1 MEGSSGLWSCDRL
14 SWLGNRV
21 SAAGV
26 LYLIQCW
33 SGGKVGGYLLHLQ
46 ENVDTCP
53 LPQLLKGS
61 FCLTSEA
68 DSCVWLCSSELRRV
82 VLFKNQYELWR
93 ESSLLVA
100 QCKDFI
106 VSYSKEGNHRR
117 QFQEIFQEFFFWG
130 NTLHLTIGADEKKMH
145 TLDILKING
154 EKGNVKNLMR
164 NVNSL
169 WKIVF

>member
-1 MEGSSGLWSCDRL
+1 MELWRTELDWKPS
-14 SWLGNRV
+14 LGGRGIL
-21 SAAGV
+21 ADTV
-26 LYLIQCW
+26 LKW
-33 SGGKVGGYLLHLQ
+33 WEVGGYLLHLQ
-46 ENVDTCP
+46 EDVDTCP
-53 LPQLLKGS
+53 PQLLKGS

>member
-1 MEGSSGLWSCDRL
+1 MEVWQTELAWKPSLGGRGILLDTVLKWWEGRWL
-14 SWLGNRV
+14 SF
-21 SAAGV
+21 SPAGR
-26 LYLIQCW
+26 CGRTPAP
-33 SGGKVGGYLLHLQ
+33 S
-46 ENVDTCP
+46 
-53 LPQLLKGS
+53 PQLLKGS
-61 FCLTSEA
+61 FCLTSVA

-130 NTLHLTIGADEKKMH
+130 NTLHLTIGADEKKCTH
-145 TLDILKING
+145 WTFSK
-154 EKGNVKNLMR
+154 
-164 NVNSL
+164 
-169 WKIVF
+169 